1 MRCIFCENESSTSR
15 SVEHIIP
22 QSLGND
28 DHVLS
33 RGVVCD
39 GCNNYFARKIEE
51 PLLSSVHF
59 RNLRSRQGLESKRGI
74 IPPEYGIFPQ
84 ARIPIG
90 IRPSTTEGPSVFAWH
105 EKDEKIFAET
115 LQRLDRGT
123 FHMPHAMPIKNRI
136 LERFI
141 AKIGFEIYISRAL
154 EAGQNHNQIIGTLEL
169 KAIRRFIRHGDKPLS
184 WPISRRKIY
193 DENKRF
199 EDGKDNF
206 QVVHEFSL
214 FVTEENEIYA
224 VIAIFG
230 EEFSINLGGPTID
243 GYERWL
249 SENQNR
255 SPLYLD

>member
-1 MRCIFCENESSTSR
+1 MRCIFCENDSSNSR

-22 QSLGND
+22 QSLGNE

-51 PLLSSVHF
+51 PALSSVHF
-59 RNLRSRQGLESKRGI
+59 RNLRSRQGLVSKRGI

-90 IRPSTTEGPSVFAWH
+90 IRPSTTEGRSVFAWH

-115 LQRLDRGT
+115 IRSLDRGT
-123 FHMPHAMPIKNRI
+123 FYMPHSMPIESRI
-136 LERFI
+136 SERFI
-141 AKIGFEIYISRAL
+141 AKIGFEIYVGRAL
-154 EAGQNHNQIIGTLEL
+154 EAGQNHNQIIETLEL
-169 KAIRRFIRHGDKPLS
+169 MAIRRFIRHGDRPLS

-193 DENKRF
+193 DENKIF
-199 EDGKDNF
+199 EDGKENF

-214 FVTEENEIYA
+214 LVTEEDEIYA

-230 EEFSINLGGPTID
+230 EEFSINIGGPSIE
-243 GYERWL
+243 GYQRWL
-249 SENQNR
+249 AKSESK
-255 SPLYLD
+255 SPLYA